1 MQDHDALAATIR
13 SGKRLVI
20 YLHDQPDP
28 DALASGWV
36 LMRIAES
43 LGCEAMMVYGG
54 GLNRAENQ
62 AVVRLLDM
70 PAVAITGK
78 GPRRRK
84 DDLYA
89 VVDTQPRAENNS
101 FPDDRDA
108 TIVIDHHPL
117 RPDVEGSYID
127 IRPDEGSCTTM
138 LLDYYWK
145 LGLEIDG
152 DLATAAAYA
161 ILSETQDLE
170 REATPAD
177 RSAYQRLVPHVR
189 VTTLGRI
196 RHPPR
201 GREYYLAMGRAM
213 LRVAVARNT
222 VVCHIGEVPYPEVV
236 AAVADF
242 LVPMKGVTRCLV
254 SGLYEKTMV
263 VSLRATYPNAQ
274 ADQVMKAILGDEG
287 RGGGHGAIAG
297 GALPCANEEQYME
310 FGRLLN
316 ERLAEIP
323 PRTQARFRPLLEVV
337 DEQLDESGTPVQGE
351 GE

>member
-1 MQDHDALAATIR
+1 
-13 SGKRLVI
+13 
-20 YLHDQPDP
+20 
-28 DALASGWV
+28 
-36 LMRIAES
+36 MRIAES
-43 LGCEAMMVYGG
+43 VGCESMMVYGG

-62 AVVRLLDM
+62 ALVRLLSI

-84 DDLYA
+84 DDVYA

-101 FPDDRDA
+101 FPPDRDA
-108 TIVIDHHPL
+108 AIVIDHHPP
-117 RPDVEGSYID
+117 RPDVTGAYVD
-127 IRPDEGSCTTM
+127 IRPEAGSCTTM
-138 LLDYYWK
+138 LLEYYWE

-152 DLATAAAYA
+152 NLATAAAYA

-170 REATPAD
+170 REATVAD
-177 RSAYQRLVPHVR
+177 RAAYQRLVPDVR
-189 VTTLGRI
+189 LTTLGRI

-201 GREYYLAMGRAM
+201 GREYYLAIGRAM

-254 SGLYEKTMV
+254 SGLHAKTMV

-274 ADQVMKAILGDEG
+274 ADQVMKAILGEEG

-297 GALPCANEEQYME
+297 GALPCASKEQYVE
-310 FGRLLN
+310 LSRLLN

-323 PRTQARFRPLLEVV
+323 PRSQARFRPLLEVV
-337 DEQLDESGTPVQGE
+337 EEQLDESGVPVPSE